1 MPFARW
7 SPDGK
12 YVAVGMETTP
22 AEIWRVWQSKE
33 ELIDYANE
41 CCVFRQL
48 SETER
53 QQYGLVEQ

>member
-1 MPFARW
+1 
-7 SPDGK
+7 
-12 YVAVGMETTP
+12 
-22 AEIWRVWQSKE
+22 
-33 ELIDYANE
+33 LIDYANE